1 MSTGLPGGSQFLRE
15 VVASSSHGV
24 FAVDSAGS
32 VVFSN
37 GVLEGCLGADAD
49 EILGEHIDD
58 LCVEGQALDRI
69 RGVVSSGGVIEL
81 GFRAADGDRAGLV
94 ATCESVT
101 FEDSQY
107 FILWCQEHVLGKRE
121 TADDSRRDES
131 RPERVPVEEL
141 TAIGR
146 ALLRAE
152 DIQSVAE
159 TGLAGVTRYLAADL
173 GCIRLVDEAT
183 DDFARV
189 ATTDRA
195 SEVLASRP
203 TFDLNRSL
211 AGRAFRR
218 GEPVL
223 DTPRGSDCDGPLDRA
238 NLHVPLEGKGTLTVF
253 GSGGGLTT
261 QDIEL
266 VEHVA
271 SLVAANLA
279 RVDAGPADSD
289 SSTDRGADDLPIADV
304 VTHAVEGDTVED
316 IGHRVCERLVSAGLY
331 GAAWFVSTDIDGTW
345 RTVEASAGETGSP
358 REGIKRAVT
367 EARDS
372 DDGMD
377 GAVET
382 DDVYTVQRQQTVRN
396 GTGDGQADREETVE
410 TTTVVPVSYG
420 DQTYG
425 VLVLRSESD
434 REFDSGPQSKLAMLG
449 SVVGLAAY
457 AAVNKKLLLSEK
469 VQQLEFEVTDPD
481 CLAVTVSDAAAAYC
495 KVEHQTVTNDGN
507 HLCFLQVEGTTPETA
522 LDATTAADSVT
533 DCHVVDSQDDGC
545 LLEVVKKRSGAEAMM
560 DVGAT
565 VVSATAERGVG
576 TLVVETPI
584 STDVREVVEAYTS
597 LNPRSHLV
605 AKREIDRPVAHAN
618 SLKDDFDDVLT
629 DRQQSVLTTA
639 YYAGYFDWPR
649 GNTAEEVADSL
660 DISPA
665 TFHQHIRA
673 AERKLLNLVCDDQ
686 EQRQEREP

>member
-1 MSTGLPGGSQFLRE
+1 MSTSLPGDGQFLRA
-15 VVASSSHGV
+15 VVATTSHGV
-24 FAVDSAGS
+24 VAVDSAGS

-37 GVLEGCLGADAD
+37 GVLEGSLGADAD
-49 EILGEHIDD
+49 EILDAQIDD
-58 LCVEGQALDRI
+58 LCEGGQALDRI
-69 RGVVSSGGVIEL
+69 RGAVTSGGVIEL
-81 GFRAADGDRAGLV
+81 GCRTADGGRARLV

-107 FILWCQEHVLGKRE
+107 FILWCQEHVLGERK
-121 TADDSRRDES
+121 TSDDSRRDES

-152 DIQSVAE
+152 DIQTVAE
-159 TGLAGVTRYLAADL
+159 TGLAGVTRHLGTDL
-173 GCIRLVDEAT
+173 GCIRLVDGAT

-195 SEVLASRP
+195 SEALASRP

-223 DTPRGSDCDGPLDRA
+223 DTPRRSDGPLDRA

-253 GSGGGLTT
+253 GSGGDLTK
-261 QDIEL
+261 QDVEL

-289 SSTDRGADDLPIADV
+289 SSTDWGADDLPIADV

-316 IGHRVCERLVSAGLY
+316 IGRRVCERLVSADRY
-331 GAAWFVSTDIDGTW
+331 GAAWFVSTDVDGMW
-345 RTVEASAGETGSP
+345 RTVEASAGETGSL

-367 EARDS
+367 EVSDS
-372 DDGMD
+372 DDGM
-377 GAVET
+377 GHAVET

-396 GTGDGQADREETVE
+396 GNDDGQADREETVE
-410 TTTVVPVSYG
+410 TTTVVPVSHG

-425 VLVLRSESD
+425 VLVLRSDSD
-434 REFDSGPQSKLAMLG
+434 REFDSGRQPELAMLG
-449 SVVGLAAY
+449 SVVGLSIY

-481 CLAVTVSDAAAAYC
+481 CLAVTVSDAADASC
-495 KVEHQTVTNDGN
+495 KIEHQTVTNDGN

-533 DCHVVDSQDDGC
+533 DCRVVDSQDDGC
-545 LLEVVKKRSGAEAMM
+545 LLEVVKSRSGAEAMM

-565 VVSATAERGVG
+565 VVSATAEDGIG

-605 AKREIDRPVAHAN
+605 AKREIDRPVAHAD
-618 SLKDDFDDVLT
+618 SLTEDFDDALT
-629 DRQQSVLTTA
+629 ERQQSVLTTA

-686 EQRQEREP
+686 E